1 MYVRLAYRWRGVVI
15 LGYGDRMTPVSP
27 FFWNPV
33 APGIYEHTAI
43 DGSVWRYDAFSSEVS
58 EMTEIH
64 PRNLIG
70 YASMKQLAAKEVKRL
85 LSLVG
90 IE

>member
-1 MYVRLAYRWRGVVI
+1 M
-15 LGYGDRMTPVSP
+15 SP

-43 DGSVWRYDAFSSEVS
+43 DGSIWRYDVYSSEVS
-58 EMTEIH
+58 EMTEMH

-70 YASMKQLAAKEVKRL
+70 YASMRQLASKEVARL